1 MEHNLKTVLVVD
13 DDSVLHF
20 LMKKMLLGLG
30 VAPEAIQTALSGKEA
45 LDFIVTRQLSGEP
58 LPDLILLDLNMPVM
72 GGFEFLEAYKKLPFH
87 NPDAIRIIILSSS
100 INSQDVN
107 RSLQLGASRYLTKPV
122 SDIDLRQVLA
132 Y

>member
-1 MEHNLKTVLVVD
+1 MEDNLKTVLVVD

-87 NPDAIRIIILSSS
+87 NPDTTRIIILSSS

-132 Y
+132 